1 VIRAPPGG
9 SYPLSWGGIWRSA
22 RSPCGGNLVGVVA
35 LIEICLRLPSGPKT
49 VFFLVWVPM
58 TYYLRTL
65 RPIPS
70 LSITDDDPGS
80 ARRSSGR

>member
-1 VIRAPPGG
+1 MVVDLVEWLAEFRAPPGG

-49 VFFLVWVPM
+49 VFF
-58 TYYLRTL
+58 
-65 RPIPS
+65 S
-70 LSITDDDPGS
+70 FG
-80 ARRSSGR
+80 

>member
-22 RSPCGGNLVGVVA
+22 RSPYGGNLVGVVA

-49 VFFLVWVPM
+49 VFF
-58 TYYLRTL
+58 
-65 RPIPS
+65 S
-70 LSITDDDPGS
+70 FE
-80 ARRSSGR
+80 